1 MHFLDGRG
9 ARVSVGSNQY
19 VMISV
24 LVLLPGK
31 SRSSLVGYGQGAAI
45 PSFLARE
52 DRVALGDLVHKF
64 MIKERLP

>member
-24 LVLLPGK
+24 LVLLPGQVQAQ
-31 SRSSLVGYGQGAAI
+31 SRRLGAAI

-64 MIKERLP
+64 MLKERLP